1 MPANKKPAKKYRPRP
16 VIPDP
21 IKYVLSGFKQ
31 IDSNDQ
37 VRLKIIN
44 HGAMA
49 KLNEETATRA
59 DWDVICAAL
68 NMARVMA
75 EHGLGTEYMPEIDSA
90 MAAHASAGRRSV
102 RWDKMRYEG
111 TELEQVNTAIDVHDA
126 QLEAATIGDIERA
139 HLEVAKRIRN
149 KHFKHRVL
157 NAKVDSEPKE
167 KK

>member
-16 VIPDP
+16 MISDP
-21 IKYVLSGFKQ
+21 VKYVLSGF
-31 IDSNDQ
+31 DPLTSNDQ

-49 KLNEETATRA
+49 KLNDATATRT
-59 DWDVICAAL
+59 DWDLICAAL

-75 EHGLGTEYMPEIDSA
+75 EQGLGTEYVPEIDAA

-111 TELEQVNTAIDVHDA
+111 TELAQVNAAIDVHDA
-126 QLEAATIGDIERA
+126 QLEAATVGELERA
-139 HLEVAKRIRN
+139 HMEVAKRIRN
-149 KHFKHRVL
+149 RHFKHRVMDTEL
-157 NAKVDSEPKE
+157 KGTDK
-167 KK
+167 